1 MSKSLLFI
9 AILLKK
15 KVKNTSNLKTK
26 FKDSSFALAH
36 IQLKKA
42 LKGQTGYVR

>member
-15 KVKNTSNLKTK
+15 KGQKHIKSKAK